1 MAASPRSAPTRLL
14 VLALPL
20 VAGACASAIP
30 PAGFAGAGPTFE
42 PETYFAGRTQSWGL
56 LESRSGAPVRTLTV
70 EGHGQVQADGS
81 FRLDQ
86 TTTSQG
92 KADTRTWSIRRL
104 DAHRLEASLTDAA
117 GPVRGEAYGNL
128 LHFTY
133 ALKGK
138 PGVSVEQWL
147 YLQPDGV
154 TVLNEDTI
162 RAFGLVVYRL
172 SEVITRDG
180 PPVRAAR

>member
-1 MAASPRSAPTRLL
+1 MTAPNPILQRLAT
-14 VLALPL
+14 VAPALALS
-20 VAGACASAIP
+20 ACASTMN
-30 PAGFAGAGPTFE
+30 PAGFATQGLQFT
-42 PETYFAGRTQSWGL
+42 PETYFAGRTHSWAI

-70 EGHGQVQADGS
+70 QGAGQSLPDGS

-92 KADTRTWSIRRL
+92 KADTRTWSIRTL
-104 DAHRLEASLTDAA
+104 AAHRYEASLTDAA
-117 GPVRGEAYGNL
+117 GPVQGSAYDNL

-162 RAFGLVVYRL
+162 RAFGVVVYRL
-172 SEVITRDG
+172 SEVITREG
-180 PPVRAAR
+180 PPIKAP